1 MKAQI
6 GVYFGAKQ
14 RLGHD
19 LGQSNVRIRPEVNN
33 GMTLKILHLIEF
45 AKLFFCMP

>member
-6 GVYFGAKQ
+6 GADFGAKQ

-19 LGQSNVRIRPEVNN
+19 LGQSNVRICPHSSRIQQRYGVENIAVR
-33 GMTLKILHLIEF
+33 
-45 AKLFFCMP
+45 